1 MPAWQLSCGGIIG
14 GHTRKTVEQPPAEK
28 WGRGEVC
35 GNCVIDTN
43 DCLAG
48 ILRFLRNYVKSYRLI
63 IREYITATTGLLGPW
78 EARGTIRSACSLGG
92 VF

>member
-1 MPAWQLSCGGIIG
+1 MPAWQLRCGGIIG

-63 IREYITATTGLLGPW
+63 IREYITATNETSQRENLT
-78 EARGTIRSACSLGG
+78 ASDSRTKK
-92 VF
+92 